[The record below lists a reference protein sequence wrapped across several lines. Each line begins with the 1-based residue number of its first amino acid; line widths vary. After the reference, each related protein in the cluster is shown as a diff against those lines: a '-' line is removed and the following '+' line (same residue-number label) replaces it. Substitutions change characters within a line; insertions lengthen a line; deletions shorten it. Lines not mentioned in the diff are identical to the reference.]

1 LGKQDKR
8 NLQTELQIEMALVDL
23 MHEKSFNEINVT
35 DLSRKAGIGRGTFYI
50 HYLDKVDLL
59 NKLETRL
66 LTEIKE
72 VLYNV
77 IPEELKSFSDSCNK
91 TQPSDLVIKTLDY
104 FYQNASTFAAL
115 LGPNGDPYLL
125 GKIKLMFRQLML
137 DTFNDVKNRVVINV
151 DVPEDYILELV
162 IDYSMNIVVYW
173 ISKKNPERPQQ
184 IAQIIKETQR
194 IAPNDL
200 IKIKN

>member
-1 LGKQDKR
+1 MGKQDKR
-8 NLQTELQIEMALVDL
+8 NLQTESQIEMALVDL
-23 MHEKSFNEINVT
+23 MHEKSFNDINVT

-59 NKLETRL
+59 NKLEKRL
-66 LTEIKE
+66 LTEIRE
-72 VLYNV
+72 VLYTV
-77 IPEELKSFSDSCNK
+77 IPEEFKSFSDNNNN

-104 FYQNASTFAAL
+104 FYQNAKTFAAL

-137 DTFNDVKNRVVINV
+137 ATFNDVKNRVVINV
-151 DVPEDYILELV
+151 DVPEDYVLELL

-173 ISKKNPERPQQ
+173 ISKSHPELPQQ
-184 IAQIIKETQR
+184 IAQIIKETQQ

-200 IKIKN
+200 IKIKK